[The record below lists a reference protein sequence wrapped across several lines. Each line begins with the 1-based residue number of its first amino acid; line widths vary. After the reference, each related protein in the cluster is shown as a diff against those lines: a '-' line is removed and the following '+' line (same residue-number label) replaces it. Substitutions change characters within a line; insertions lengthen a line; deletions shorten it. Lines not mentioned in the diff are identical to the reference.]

1 MPTKLNV
8 SLDRT
13 YSGHKQSVY
22 CMCSD
27 AAEGFYTA
35 GSDGFVVHWKSKS
48 HENGELFAQIPE
60 PIFSLAFVEE
70 LEMILAGTQS
80 GKLYYLKK
88 GSQPVVFE
96 LHTKSIFGIY
106 VVSMDQIYTVGG
118 DGFLHH
124 IDWYRRKLKSIQL
137 SSSSLRVVLCRN
149 QELFV
154 AGSSSEIFK
163 LTSDFQVEQSWK
175 AHGNSIFALCANE
188 NFLVSGGRDAK
199 IKVWN
204 NLHQIEHAID
214 AHWYTIHGLAFSP
227 NNQYLVS
234 TSMDKTIRIWDAVS
248 FKLLKVIDQLKFQ
261 GHKSSVNAC
270 LWIDDGC
277 FVTCSDDNSIKC
289 WQIIP

>member
-8 SLDRT
+8 SLNRT

-27 AAEGFYTA
+27 SAEGFYSA

-60 PIFSLAFVEE
+60 PIFCLAFVPE

-88 GSQPVVFE
+88 GSQPIVFE

-118 DGFLHH
+118 DGFLHQ
-124 IDWYRRKLKSIQL
+124 IDWYRRKLNSIQL
-137 SSSSLRVVLCRN
+137 SDRSLRVVLFRN
-149 QELFV
+149 HELLV

-163 LTSDFQVEQSWK
+163 LTSDFQLLHSWK
-175 AHGNSIFALCANE
+175 AHGNSIFALTANS
-188 NFLVSGGRDAK
+188 NFIVSAGRDAK

-204 NLHQIEHAID
+204 NDLQLEHSID
-214 AHWYTIHGLAFSP
+214 AHWFTIHGLAFS
-227 NNQYLVS
+227 NDHRFLIS
-234 TSMDKTIRIWDAVS
+234 SSMDKTIRIWDAHS
-248 FKLLKVIDQLKFQ
+248 LKLLKVLDHLKFQ

-270 LWIDDGC
+270 LWLDNSC
-277 FVTCSDDNSIKC
+277 FVTCSDDTSIKC
-289 WQIIP
+289 WQILS